1 MSSSRARSASSRLWN
16 LNSQP
21 RHIYGWAEILEN
33 WSNDLTMNPYVQTVV
48 DNLREAVNPDS
59 NLDYPLSH
67 FLTFLNNE
75 DEGLKWLLYECITMR
90 WMWGNIRLDFVRDL
104 SQRVN
109 LNETFPAF
117 VGTPGN
123 SMTISQFLCRN
134 LTDQEREFIFGSGNL
149 WPTRAS
155 YIPPASR
162 MARSESRRNTAATQ
176 DPDGDSAHNNLS
188 RLFEQLR
195 AEVEYEEDDDSDSSD
210 SDSDATES
218 VGEQPNYSV
227 WQLRFLRK
235 NKEGNKD
242 DIILIR
248 PSSSN
253 PRLFDYT
260 YSDKESKFRAVREG
274 ISRAMLLRSLS
285 TALRLTAYDAE
296 PFQGVQL
303 LAPCMP
309 SVLFPPQALNSDLRD
324 LIYDSLEECCDA
336 WPVVC

>member
-1 MSSSRARSASSRLWN
+1 MSSSRTRSASSSRLWN

-59 NLDYPLSH
+59 NLNYPLSH

-104 SQRVN
+104 VQRVN

-117 VGTPGN
+117 VGSPGN
-123 SMTISQFLCRN
+123 TMTIGHFLRSN
-134 LTDQEREFIFGSGNL
+134 LTDEEREFVFGSGNGR
-149 WPTRAS
+149 PQAS
-155 YIPPASR
+155 YVPPV
-162 MARSESRRNTAATQ
+162 SRRSTAAS
-176 DPDGDSAHNNLS
+176 DPTARNNLS

-195 AEVEYEEDDDSDSSD
+195 AEVEQEEDADSDSDSSD
-210 SDSDATES
+210 SEATES
-218 VGEQPNYSV
+218 LDEKPNYSS

-242 DIILIR
+242 DMILIR

-260 YSDKESKFRAVREG
+260 YTDKESKFRAVREG
-274 ISRAMLLRSLS
+274 ISRTLLLRTLS

-296 PFQGVQL
+296 PFHGVQL

-309 SVLFPPQALNSDLRD
+309 SVLFPPQALNSGLRD

-336 WPVVC
+336 WPVIC